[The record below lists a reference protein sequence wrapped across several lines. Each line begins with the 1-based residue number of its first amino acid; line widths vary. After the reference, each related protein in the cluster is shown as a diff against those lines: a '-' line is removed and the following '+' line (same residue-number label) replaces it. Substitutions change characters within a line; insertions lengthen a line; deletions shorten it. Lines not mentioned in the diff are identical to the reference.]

1 MGEQVNS
8 DGVAMF
14 SDPMFDIIP
23 YITYIYELGDS
34 SNGTWSRDLLGVLG
48 YTGEAT
54 RPWGAR
60 LRQALVHP
68 DDALRLAEFSQRIS
82 QSRVGQIHEI
92 EYRLRHRNGS
102 WRWFFAQETLI
113 SRSSSGSA
121 ARVLGVLQD
130 ITQRKELEEALT
142 RKVNTLQMLAEI
154 ERAMGSTLA
163 LDERLIILLQKT
175 MEQVPCDMCLVL
187 LAGEDGEMHPLAQ
200 RGYSEDDL
208 QDFGTLRVGEGAA
221 GWVMTHGQPL
231 AINDVQ
237 QDSRWTPTKV
247 AISSWLGAPLT
258 IKGRV
263 IGVLDVATRSQRQFS
278 PEETEFLA
286 LLAGRAAQQIETAQL
301 FEQVRAGR
309 EQLKGLSQRLVEAQ
323 ELERKRL
330 AQELH
335 DQAGQNLTALS
346 LSLNILKSQL
356 PNDDRARLGSRLDD
370 AMKLVEETV
379 MRLRLVMAELRPPA
393 LDDYGLGAA
402 LHWFADQ
409 FSQRTGIPVNVE
421 DAEMPRLPSMVELGL
436 FRIAQEALN
445 NIAKH
450 ANPSQAKIRL
460 TEEGGSIRLEIMD
473 DGIGFNPATT
483 RPRKDGGW
491 GLPSMREQA
500 EAFGGSLTVLSAPGK
515 GARVAVS
522 VRRMSDG
529 FEDYTGG

>member
-1 MGEQVNS
+1 
-8 DGVAMF
+8 
-14 SDPMFDIIP
+14 
-23 YITYIYELGDS
+23 
-34 SNGTWSRDLLGVLG
+34 
-48 YTGEAT
+48 
-54 RPWGAR
+54 
-60 LRQALVHP
+60 
-68 DDALRLAEFSQRIS
+68 
-82 QSRVGQIHEI
+82 
-92 EYRLRHRNGS
+92 
-102 WRWFFAQETLI
+102 
-113 SRSSSGSA
+113 
-121 ARVLGVLQD
+121 
-130 ITQRKELEEALT
+130 
-142 RKVNTLQMLAEI
+142 
-154 ERAMGSTLA
+154 
-163 LDERLIILLQKT
+163 
-175 MEQVPCDMCLVL
+175 
-187 LAGEDGEMHPLAQ
+187 
-200 RGYSEDDL
+200 
-208 QDFGTLRVGEGAA
+208 
-221 GWVMTHGQPL
+221 
-231 AINDVQ
+231 
-237 QDSRWTPTKV
+237 
-247 AISSWLGAPLT
+247 
-258 IKGRV
+258 
-263 IGVLDVATRSQRQFS
+263 
-278 PEETEFLA
+278 
-286 LLAGRAAQQIETAQL
+286 
-301 FEQVRAGR
+301 
-309 EQLKGLSQRLVEAQ
+309 
-323 ELERKRL
+323 
-330 AQELH
+330 
-335 DQAGQNLTALS
+335 
-346 LSLNILKSQL
+346 LNILKSQL